1 MSSPSH
7 RRQRSSQ
14 STTPRRSGRRPSEE
28 ATTPRQPS
36 ASQQSQGLASS
47 PIFFQSSSPGRANRG
62 NDAGMDISSPLR
74 QMSDSQSTGNGG
86 PIPSSPLQQMSDTQ
100 SMMGDQTT
108 PRASGMA
115 IGG

>member
-1 MSSPSH
+1 
-7 RRQRSSQ
+7 
-14 STTPRRSGRRPSEE
+14 
-28 ATTPRQPS
+28 
-36 ASQQSQGLASS
+36 
-47 PIFFQSSSPGRANRG
+47 
-62 NDAGMDISSPLR
+62 MDISSPLR